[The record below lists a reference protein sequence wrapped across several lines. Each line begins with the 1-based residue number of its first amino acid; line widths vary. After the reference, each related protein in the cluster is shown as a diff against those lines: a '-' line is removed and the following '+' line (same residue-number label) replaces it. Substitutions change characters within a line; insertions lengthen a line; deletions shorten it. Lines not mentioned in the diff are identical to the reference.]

1 MEIIMSEKL
10 KHYLKKKNIRNLTV
24 EQVEIKR
31 CWLGPNLPSVKEGE
45 PKSPESYLLVKT
57 EYSNVYIDK
66 AIVFKRENI
75 NMDLRKFFLTHE
87 ITIDGVDITY

>member
-31 CWLGPNLPSVKEGE
+31 C
-45 PKSPESYLLVKT
+45 
-57 EYSNVYIDK
+57 
-66 AIVFKRENI
+66 
-75 NMDLRKFFLTHE
+75 
-87 ITIDGVDITY
+87 